1 MHSHFAPVVNCGSF
15 KSFCSDQSYSCY
27 TSTQLLRYG
36 DQITPLSASFT
47 FSSLEN
53 YESDCLKCEI
63 FDHTLYTLIFN
74 TFIFCQ
80 VFNMFCSRH
89 LLDKLNTFSNLHGS
103 HMFIA
108 IIAVI
113 VGLQVVLIQAAGEG
127 FQTTPLTAT
136 QWFITIA
143 LGGPHSTCKRTHAFY
158 TYQGGPE
165 HICKHWER
173 VSRQRRQKPLRENT
187 YQQQAAVK
195 IRQCNTIMTNDRA
208 RVTIFW
214 FQYKSIYGVRNV
226 QQTSICSIKYAR
238 YTLLILFFV
247 FFLE

>member
-103 HMFIA
+103 HIFIA

-113 VGLQVVLIQAAGEG
+113 VGLQVVLTQAAGEG
-127 FQTTPLTAT
+127 LHHSQPLN
-136 QWFITIA
+136 
-143 LGGPHSTCKRTHAFY
+143 GSYKPSRHHRY
-158 TYQGGPE
+158 ENYQNNYPT
-165 HICKHWER
+165 KY
-173 VSRQRRQKPLRENT
+173 LL
-187 YQQQAAVK
+187 
-195 IRQCNTIMTNDRA
+195 
-208 RVTIFW
+208 
-214 FQYKSIYGVRNV
+214 YKCIYH
-226 QQTSICSIKYAR
+226 
-238 YTLLILFFV
+238 L
-247 FFLE
+247 